1 MTELM
6 GRDEIAALLGIAPN
20 SVRDTLRRYG
30 ITERRGYPRAAVEA
44 LAQPGARPGRGGRI
58 NRGDTMTTPTYTITD
73 SSPLVITIHGDFL
86 GQILDRFAT
95 QYPQAGPRQVA
106 RLIEELRH
114 LDEGVTV
121 DLAGV
126 HALPAHGLPT
136 VTEVL
141 DLIAEHLTNEHY
153 VAGAMAV
160 AAESS
165 R

>member
-1 MTELM
+1 M
-6 GRDEIAALLGIAPN
+6 IAT
-20 SVRDTLRRYG
+20 DY
-30 ITERRGYPRAAVEA
+30 
-44 LAQPGARPGRGGRI
+44 Q
-58 NRGDTMTTPTYTITD
+58 ITD
-73 SSPLVITIHGDFL
+73 SSPLAITVHGDFL

-95 QYPQAGPRQVA
+95 QYPEAGPRQVA

-136 VTEVL
+136 VAELL
-141 DLIAEHLTNEHY
+141 DLIAEHLIDANY

-160 AAESS
+160 AAA